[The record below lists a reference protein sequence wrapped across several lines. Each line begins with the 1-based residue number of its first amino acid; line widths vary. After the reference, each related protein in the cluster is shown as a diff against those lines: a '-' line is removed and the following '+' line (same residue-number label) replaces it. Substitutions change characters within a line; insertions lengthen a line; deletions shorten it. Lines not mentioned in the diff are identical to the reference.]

1 MLIALQLFIFIVAI
15 YLILDALN
23 QNINLYITPSE
34 IKMNSGNV
42 NKVFKVGG
50 LVKLGSVRNKNLT
63 TFFTITDNKSEFKVQ
78 YQGVLP
84 GLFKEGKGVIIEGYF
99 FEKKFI
105 ATNVLAKHDENYR
118 PLGSNV

>member
-1 MLIALQLFIFIVAI
+1 MLIAFQLVIFVVAL
-15 YLILDALN
+15 YMILDALN
-23 QNINLYITPSE
+23 QNINLYVTPSE
-34 IKMNSGNV
+34 IKLNSVNA

-50 LVKLGSVRNKNLT
+50 LVKQGSVWNKNLT
-63 TFFTITDNKSEFKVQ
+63 TFFTITDDKSEFNVQ

-84 GLFKEGKGVIIEGYF
+84 GLFREGKGVIIEGYF
-99 FEKKFI
+99 LEKKFI

>member
-1 MLIALQLFIFIVAI
+1 MLIAFQLVIFVVAL
-15 YLILDALN
+15 YMILDALN
-23 QNINLYITPSE
+23 QNINLYVTPSE
-34 IKMNSGNV
+34 IKLNSVNA

-50 LVKLGSVRNKNLT
+50 LVKLGSVWNKKLT
-63 TFFTITDNKSEFKVQ
+63 TFFTITDDKSEFNVQ

-84 GLFKEGKGVIIEGYF
+84 GLFREGKGVIIEGYF
-99 FEKKFI
+99 LEERFI